1 MSGWCEQGAQL
12 DLTGKRKEV
21 SVAGVRR
28 CLVVGV
34 LTALLLTSVSGAQS
48 GSTTPELLV
57 MLAQV
62 PLDVA
67 FSQSGWATARFV
79 DYEALFRAEG
89 VSLLRALGDVGL
101 LMNSV
106 PLGGI
111 LSRIVAGPD
120 ALSYLYSSAGQMAN
134 AVGFEWLLHVDRS
147 LEFGDP
153 PSVGLLLGGDFDDT
167 AIGTALQG
175 RGFSLSNVSEVPV
188 WYRFEDGAISFAA
201 RDIVD
206 PFGGHLGAAA
216 RIALLPNGLANARSW
231 PLIETIIG
239 AAQGIQPSLADNRGY
254 RVLAEV
260 ISEPDGLLIQAL
272 FFTGTALRLAG
283 DPTKAELEPAVDF
296 ASLPAFSLA
305 VLADRQ
311 EGDNQVHLIGL
322 VCADL
327 PTAQTAAQVLA
338 GRVEAFHPPDR
349 PEEVLVKQLGA
360 TVSCSVV
367 ERLQDSLAIAVVEA
381 RYPLPSPRTDPQTG
395 QFRTGGL
402 LYRAWVRAIMRRE
415 FTPLW

>member
-1 MSGWCEQGAQL
+1 
-12 DLTGKRKEV
+12 
-21 SVAGVRR
+21 
-28 CLVVGV
+28 
-34 LTALLLTSVSGAQS
+34 
-48 GSTTPELLV
+48 

-62 PLDVA
+62 PLDA
-67 FSQSGWATARFV
+67 ASSQSGWATVRFV

-101 LMNSV
+101 LLNSV

-167 AIGTALQG
+167 AIGTALPG

-188 WYRFEDGAISFAA
+188 WHRFEDGAISFAA

-216 RIALLPNGLANARSW
+216 RIALLPNVLANARSW
-231 PLIETIIG
+231 PLIELIIS
-239 AAQGIQPSLADNRGY
+239 AAQGIHPSLADDPGY
-254 RVLAEV
+254 RALAEV
-260 ISEPDGLLIQAL
+260 ISQPDGLLIQAL
-272 FFTGTALRLAG
+272 FFNGTALRLVG
-283 DPTKAELEPAVDF
+283 YPTQAELETTVDF

-311 EGDNQVHLIGL
+311 EGDDQVHLIGL

-327 PTAQTAAQVLA
+327 PTAQTAAHVLA
-338 GRVEAFHPPDR
+338 KRVEAFHLPDR
-349 PEEVLVKQLGA
+349 PEEVLVKQFGA
-360 TVSCSVV
+360 TVSFSVA
-367 ERLQDSLAIAVVEA
+367 ERLQDSLAIAVVEV
-381 RYPLPSPRTDPQTG
+381 RYPLPSPRTDSQTG
-395 QFRTGGL
+395 RFNTGGA

>member
-1 MSGWCEQGAQL
+1 
-12 DLTGKRKEV
+12 
-21 SVAGVRR
+21 
-28 CLVVGV
+28 
-34 LTALLLTSVSGAQS
+34 
-48 GSTTPELLV
+48 

-62 PLDVA
+62 PLDA
-67 FSQSGWATARFV
+67 GSTQSGWATVRFV

-153 PSVGLLLGGDFDDT
+153 PSVALLLGGDFDDI

-175 RGFSLSNVSEVPV
+175 RGFSLSNVNEVPV
-188 WYRFEDGAISFAA
+188 WHRFEDGAISFSA

-216 RIALLPNGLANARSW
+216 RVALLPNVLANARSW
-231 PLIETIIG
+231 SLIEVIIS
-239 AAQGIQPSLADNRGY
+239 AAQGIQPSLADDPGY
-254 RVLAEV
+254 RVLAEL
-260 ISEPDGLLIQAL
+260 ISQPPAGLLIQAL
-272 FFTGTALRLAG
+272 FFTGTALRFAG
-283 DPTKAELEPAVDF
+283 DPTQAELEPAVDF
-296 ASLPAFSLA
+296 APLPAFSLA

-311 EGDNQVHLIGL
+311 EGNDQVHLIGL

-338 GRVEAFHPPDR
+338 RRVEAFHLPDR
-349 PEEVLVKQLGA
+349 PEEVLVKQFGA
-360 TVSCSVV
+360 TVSVSVV
-367 ERLQDSLAIAVVEA
+367 ERLQDNLAIAVVEA

-395 QFRTGGL
+395 RFDAGGL